1 MSTVPRGYDSDFDPL
16 PDQRVSGL
24 AISSLVTGILCCIP
38 GVGLLAMILGL
49 SSMLAISRSDGR
61 LSGRGMAIAGMVLGA
76 VGSLWTMMLGLG
88 TYSYMS
94 AGHRYGMT
102 YQLIEKKDYAG
113 VRARLSPVL
122 VKTITD
128 EQLADFHDRVSAEF
142 GNFQGTPKG
151 LADWFNSLLTAAK
164 NSNQTA
170 AQPNNSLAGNIM
182 PVPLKFDK
190 GVAFV
195 VFQMDRSNS
204 GGVLPRAIENIV
216 VFTPSGRTIWL
227 VEPAGGSPTTP
238 PAAPTPKPDG
248 EKPSAPGAPPPSTPE
263 GSAPPPPPPSGG

>member
-1 MSTVPRGYDSDFDPL
+1 MSTVSRGFDSDFDPL
-16 PDQRVSGL
+16 PEQRVSGL

-76 VGSLWTMMLGLG
+76 IGSLWTMMLGLG

-102 YQLIEKKDYAG
+102 YQLIEKGDYAG
-113 VRARLSPVL
+113 VKARLSPSL
-122 VKTITD
+122 VRTITD
-128 EQLADFHDRVSAEF
+128 EQLTEFKNRVSAEF

-151 LADWFNSLLTAAK
+151 LADWFNSLVTAAK

-216 VFTPSGRTIWL
+216 VFTPSGKTIWL
-227 VEPAGGSPTTP
+227 VEPAGSAAPSNPPPKPKPAEEKPTTP
-238 PAAPTPKPDG
+238 DGPPTSSPPK
-248 EKPSAPGAPPPSTPE
+248 EPPS
-263 GSAPPPPPPSGG
+263 SPPGG